1 MYKNDELFYAFAQG
15 QVVSNDLS
23 AGNCASVAL
32 IKAAIEAFGL
42 NNVFDH
48 IQTPAG
54 YEVTLKNG
62 QKIQVTTAEYQ
73 KAKKASAFRSGK
85 GKDAQQQAVLDEIRE
100 YAYLCF
106 AVIIKHVDLYGEVF
120 KKGYTVPA
128 ASWAEAVEMVNDGL
142 YTPLCYYYLGL
153 ENHVRKLRE
162 LSSTKGRG
170 AIVAWS
176 GGHAVYVN
184 DQRYDKG
191 GAPAA
196 MRPRFYGRFQIIS

>member
-15 QVVSNDLS
+15 QVLTNTLS

-42 NNVFDH
+42 NAVFNQVETSDGFE
-48 IQTPAG
+48 I
-54 YEVTLKNG
+54 TLRNG
-62 QKIQVTTAEYQ
+62 QTIQLTKTEHQ
-73 KAKKASAFRSGK
+73 QAKKASAFMPGK
-85 GKDAQQQAVLDEIRE
+85 GKDAQQQAVFDGIRE

-106 AVIIKHVDLYGEVF
+106 AVIVKHVALHGEVF
-120 KKGYTVPA
+120 KKGHSVPA
-128 ASWAEAVEMVNDGL
+128 ADWTEAIEMVNDGL
-142 YTPLCYYYLGL
+142 YTPLCYHYLGL
-153 ENHVRKLRE
+153 ENHVRKLKD

-196 MRPRFYGRFQIIS
+196 MRPRFYGRFQIIP